1 MVGSGTIAGM
11 SAPADSAASTVDSG
25 RRRLDSID
33 VLRALAILTMILVH
47 FVENLSND
55 EHGYRFLWS
64 LADTLG
70 SFSAPIFTFLVGA
83 SFAISLDRH
92 RRRGQTESEI
102 AVRTMRRA
110 LLIFLAG
117 LLFQVFIWLPG
128 AVFDWDILTFIGA
141 SIVVLWAI
149 RNRSTGTVLA
159 AVVGIVAFVNVPLV
173 HYSINM
179 WAADQQLH
187 PPKVELAP
195 VMQQTKFLCYFAFA
209 CLFALLMR
217 LRLSQEHLA
226 ARLQALL
233 RMTAHR

>member
-1 MVGSGTIAGM
+1 MTRLLYLIVTVTM
-11 SAPADSAASTVDSG
+11 LSAV
-25 RRRLDSID
+25 
-33 VLRALAILTMILVH
+33 
-47 FVENLSND
+47 
-55 EHGYRFLWS
+55 
-64 LADTLG
+64 
-70 SFSAPIFTFLVGA
+70 
-83 SFAISLDRH
+83 
-92 RRRGQTESEI
+92 
-102 AVRTMRRA
+102 
-110 LLIFLAG
+110 
-117 LLFQVFIWLPG
+117 G
-128 AVFDWDILTFIGA
+128 AVFLLASTEKQMGDVQRIFYFHVASALAAGVAYLLVFVGSVWYLRTRDNRWDRFAGVSAELGVLFSAFVLFSGP
-141 SIVVLWAI
+141 LWARPI
-149 RNRSTGTVLA
+149 WGVFWRWEPRLTTMLITFAIYVAYLMVRSYGEPGERTQRFA

>member
-1 MVGSGTIAGM
+1 MTRLLYLIVTVAMLSAVAAVFLLASTEKQMGDVQRIFYFHVASALAAGVAYLLVFVGSVWYLRTRDDRWDRFAGV
-11 SAPADSAASTVDSG
+11 SAELG
-25 RRRLDSID
+25 
-33 VLRALAILTMILVH
+33 VL
-47 FVENLSND
+47 
-55 EHGYRFLWS
+55 
-64 LADTLG
+64 
-70 SFSAPIFTFLVGA
+70 FSAFVLFSGPLWARPIWGVFWRWEPRLTTMLIT
-83 SFAISLDRH
+83 FAIYVAYLM
-92 RRRGQTESEI
+92 
-102 AVRTMRRA
+102 VRSY
-110 LLIFLAG
+110 G
-117 LLFQVFIWLPG
+117 DPG
-128 AVFDWDILTFIGA
+128 ERTQRF
-141 SIVVLWAI
+141 
-149 RNRSTGTVLA
+149 A

>member
-1 MVGSGTIAGM
+1 MTRLLYLIVTVTM
-11 SAPADSAASTVDSG
+11 LSAV
-25 RRRLDSID
+25 
-33 VLRALAILTMILVH
+33 
-47 FVENLSND
+47 
-55 EHGYRFLWS
+55 
-64 LADTLG
+64 
-70 SFSAPIFTFLVGA
+70 
-83 SFAISLDRH
+83 
-92 RRRGQTESEI
+92 
-102 AVRTMRRA
+102 
-110 LLIFLAG
+110 
-117 LLFQVFIWLPG
+117 G
-128 AVFDWDILTFIGA
+128 AVFLLAPTEKQMGDVQRIFYFHVASALAAGVAYLLVFVGSVWYLRTRDDRWDRFAGVSAELGVLFSAFVLFSGP
-141 SIVVLWAI
+141 LWARPI
-149 RNRSTGTVLA
+149 WGVFWRWEPRLTTMLITFTIYVAYLMVRSYGEPGERTQRFA

>member
-1 MVGSGTIAGM
+1 MTRLLYLIVTVTM
-11 SAPADSAASTVDSG
+11 LSAV
-25 RRRLDSID
+25 
-33 VLRALAILTMILVH
+33 
-47 FVENLSND
+47 
-55 EHGYRFLWS
+55 
-64 LADTLG
+64 
-70 SFSAPIFTFLVGA
+70 
-83 SFAISLDRH
+83 
-92 RRRGQTESEI
+92 
-102 AVRTMRRA
+102 
-110 LLIFLAG
+110 
-117 LLFQVFIWLPG
+117 G
-128 AVFDWDILTFIGA
+128 AVFLLAPTEKQMGDVQRIFYFHVASALAAGVAYLLVFVGSVWYLRTRDNRWDRFAGVSAELGVLFSAFVLFSGP
-141 SIVVLWAI
+141 LWARPI
-149 RNRSTGTVLA
+149 WGVFWRWEPRLTTMLITFTIYVAYLMVRSYGEPGERTQRFA

>member
-1 MVGSGTIAGM
+1 MTRLLYLIVTVTM
-11 SAPADSAASTVDSG
+11 LSAV
-25 RRRLDSID
+25 
-33 VLRALAILTMILVH
+33 
-47 FVENLSND
+47 
-55 EHGYRFLWS
+55 
-64 LADTLG
+64 
-70 SFSAPIFTFLVGA
+70 
-83 SFAISLDRH
+83 
-92 RRRGQTESEI
+92 
-102 AVRTMRRA
+102 
-110 LLIFLAG
+110 
-117 LLFQVFIWLPG
+117 G
-128 AVFDWDILTFIGA
+128 AVFLLAPTEKQMGDVQRIFYFHVASALAAGVAYLLVFVGSVWYLRTRDDRWDRFAGVSAELGVLFSAFVLFSGP
-141 SIVVLWAI
+141 LWARPI
-149 RNRSTGTVLA
+149 WGVFWRWEPRLTTMLITFTIYVAYLMVRSYGDPGERTQRFA

>member
-1 MVGSGTIAGM
+1 MTRLLYLIVTVAMLSAVAAVFLLASTEKQMGDVQRIFYFHVASALAAGVAYLLVFVGSVWYLRTRDDHWDRFAGV
-11 SAPADSAASTVDSG
+11 SAELG
-25 RRRLDSID
+25 
-33 VLRALAILTMILVH
+33 VL
-47 FVENLSND
+47 
-55 EHGYRFLWS
+55 
-64 LADTLG
+64 
-70 SFSAPIFTFLVGA
+70 FSAFV
-83 SFAISLDRH
+83 
-92 RRRGQTESEI
+92 
-102 AVRTMRRA
+102 
-110 LLIFLAG
+110 
-117 LLFQVFIWLPG
+117 LFSGP
-128 AVFDWDILTFIGA
+128 
-141 SIVVLWAI
+141 LWARPI
-149 RNRSTGTVLA
+149 WGVFWRWEPRLTTMLITFTIYVAYLMVRSYGEPGERTQRFA

-195 VMQQTKFLCYFAFA
+195 VMQQIKFLCYFAFA

>member
-1 MVGSGTIAGM
+1 MTRLLYLIVTVTM
-11 SAPADSAASTVDSG
+11 LSAV
-25 RRRLDSID
+25 
-33 VLRALAILTMILVH
+33 
-47 FVENLSND
+47 
-55 EHGYRFLWS
+55 
-64 LADTLG
+64 
-70 SFSAPIFTFLVGA
+70 
-83 SFAISLDRH
+83 
-92 RRRGQTESEI
+92 
-102 AVRTMRRA
+102 
-110 LLIFLAG
+110 
-117 LLFQVFIWLPG
+117 G
-128 AVFDWDILTFIGA
+128 AVFLLAPTEKQMGDVQRIFYFHVASALTAGVAYLLVFVGSVWYLRTRDNRWDRFAGVSAELGVLFSAFVLFSGP
-141 SIVVLWAI
+141 LWARPI
-149 RNRSTGTVLA
+149 WGVFWRWEPRLTTMLVTFAIYVAYLMVRSYGEPGERTQRFA

>member
-1 MVGSGTIAGM
+1 MTRLLYLIVTVTM
-11 SAPADSAASTVDSG
+11 LSAV
-25 RRRLDSID
+25 
-33 VLRALAILTMILVH
+33 
-47 FVENLSND
+47 
-55 EHGYRFLWS
+55 
-64 LADTLG
+64 
-70 SFSAPIFTFLVGA
+70 
-83 SFAISLDRH
+83 
-92 RRRGQTESEI
+92 
-102 AVRTMRRA
+102 
-110 LLIFLAG
+110 
-117 LLFQVFIWLPG
+117 G
-128 AVFDWDILTFIGA
+128 AVFLLAPTEKQMGDVQRIFYFHVASALAAGVAYLLVFVGSVWYLRTRDDRWDRFAGVSAELGVLFSAFVLFSGP
-141 SIVVLWAI
+141 LWARPI
-149 RNRSTGTVLA
+149 WGVFWRWEPRLTTMLITFTIYVAYLMVRAYGEPGERTQRFA